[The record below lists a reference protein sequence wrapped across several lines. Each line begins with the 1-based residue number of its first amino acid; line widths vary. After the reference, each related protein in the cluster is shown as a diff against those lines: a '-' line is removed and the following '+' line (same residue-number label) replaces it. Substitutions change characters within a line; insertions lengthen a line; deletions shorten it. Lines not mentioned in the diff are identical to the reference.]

1 MDLDE
6 YALTETQRT
15 LKRLGITHLWRRPE
29 IPQQEPAPQE
39 PGPFVEETA
48 QAVAEP
54 ARKPVAQRFPDQGP
68 SRVEEPVPPLL
79 RSLFHGKQSPVRT
92 LWTYVGLFADMQQP
106 TPPPRLDMF
115 RKIQASVR
123 SHLGWPENDICA
135 WPLDVSP
142 GLLAQGLR
150 FFAPRIIICFG
161 PVSPVS
167 GDPNSGNA
175 AALFGSSELRLLPNL
190 EDMAA
195 GDKQLKNDAWQILQ
209 GIRN

>member
-6 YALTETQRT
+6 YALTEAQRT

-29 IPQQEPAPQE
+29 SAPQEPAPAVAASTTVVVAPETVRQPVAPRRPPQE
-39 PGPFVEETA
+39 P
-48 QAVAEP
+48 
-54 ARKPVAQRFPDQGP
+54 
-68 SRVEEPVPPLL
+68 SRAEEPVPPLL
-79 RSLFHGKQSPVRT
+79 RSLFHGKQSPART

-161 PVSPVS
+161 PASPVS

-175 AALFGSSELRLLPNL
+175 AALFGNSELRLLPNL

>member
-6 YALTETQRT
+6 YALTEAQRT
-15 LKRLGITHLWRRPE
+15 LKRLGITHLWR
-29 IPQQEPAPQE
+29 QKDSALQEPAP
-39 PGPFVEETA
+39 
-48 QAVAEP
+48 AVANTVATALDTVPLP
-54 ARKPVAQRFPDQGP
+54 ASPRRPAQKPSQT
-68 SRVEEPVPPLL
+68 EEPVPPLL

-92 LWTYVGLFADMQQP
+92 LWTYAGLFADMQQP

-135 WPLDVSP
+135 WPLDVAP
-142 GLLAQGLR
+142 ELFAQGMR
-150 FFAPRIIICFG
+150 FFVPRIIICFG
-161 PVSPVS
+161 PASPVS

-175 AALFGSSELRLLPNL
+175 VAVFGSSELRLLPNL

-209 GIRN
+209 GIRS